1 MRNNGKQ
8 TSIFGYYLKTSRIHT
23 VIKWISYDVNQCNF
37 NSNGHIQVY
46 NERQSNQ
53 KNIIVSKTKTIVAFL
68 YFC

>member
-1 MRNNGKQ
+1 MTLINAI
-8 TSIFGYYLKTSRIHT
+8 ST
-23 VIKWISYDVNQCNF
+23 VMV

-53 KNIIVSKTKTIVAFL
+53 KNIIVSKIKTTVAFL